1 MIRVVLVD
9 DHPVV
14 LTGLSALVEA
24 DPGLEV
30 VGVAEDVATALALPD
45 DPAPDVC
52 VLDLHLPDGDGVS
65 LGLRLRERWPR
76 TRLLILTM
84 SREPATVLRSLAD
97 GVDSYVLKDS
107 PPQELLGAIRA
118 TAGGAMVLSP
128 GASASVR
135 VVASTVP
142 DTDPLAR
149 LDARDREILT
159 LLVQGLT
166 TSQVAARLFLA
177 PKTIRNRTSE
187 MLGKLG
193 VATKEEAI
201 TLGLAGG
208 LGGGGS

>member
-1 MIRVVLVD
+1 MRVLIVED
-9 DHPVV
+9 DAGIAS
-14 LTGLSALVEA
+14 GLA
-24 DPGLEV
+24 
-30 VGVAEDVATALALPD
+30 ATLKAAGY
-45 DPAPDVC
+45 AVDVC
-52 VLDLHLPDGDGVS
+52 GALGQASAALQVETFDLVLLDLNLPDGDGVS